1 MEEVRKVSEAFSRMV
16 GLGRG
21 WKVSRVEFSES
32 DKAYHVHVARTSRAA
47 LRCPE
52 CGARVPGYDTVLR
65 KWRHLDACEH
75 QLYLVC
81 EVPRVNCAEHGKRMI
96 ELSWAE
102 KGSRYTALFEAYVIG
117 LLKEASVSAVSRQAG
132 LGWKAVAGLMK
143 RATERGLA
151 RRGRESFRH
160 LMVDETSFRK
170 RHRYVTVVSD
180 GDSGRVLYVGL
191 GRSRESLEAF
201 YRNLSPEQLSAI
213 ESVCM
218 DMWPAYIQATRAWV
232 AEAEKKIAFDR
243 FHVAKHLGEAVDR
256 VRRTEHRE
264 LIAVGDE
271 TLKGSR
277 YQWLTRPEHMSRAQR
292 RTFWR
297 LMRRTALR
305 TARAW
310 ALKEEAAQL
319 WDYLSR
325 AWAQKAWKRW
335 LAWAQRC
342 RLAPVVQVARMIREH
357 LWGIINAIVLK
368 VSNGPAESINSR
380 IRLVKIRSHGFRNE
394 ERFCDAI
401 YFHLGG
407 LDLYPAGTPS
417 NA

>member
-1 MEEVRKVSEAFSRMV
+1 MEEMRKVSEAFSRMV

-52 CGARVPGYDTVLR
+52 CGARSPGYDTVLR

-96 ELSWAE
+96 ELPWAE
-102 KGSRYTALFEAYVIG
+102 KGSRYTALFEAYVIR
-117 LLKEASVSAVSRQAG
+117 LLKEASVSAVSRQVG

-151 RRGRESFRH
+151 RR
-160 LMVDETSFRK
+160 
-170 RHRYVTVVSD
+170 
-180 GDSGRVLYVGL
+180 
-191 GRSRESLEAF
+191 
-201 YRNLSPEQLSAI
+201 
-213 ESVCM
+213 
-218 DMWPAYIQATRAWV
+218 RA
-232 AEAEKKIAFDR
+232 
-243 FHVAKHLGEAVDR
+243 
-256 VRRTEHRE
+256 EHRE
-264 LIAVGDE
+264 LTTLGDE

-277 YQWLTRPEHMSRAQR
+277 YQWLTRPEHMNRAQR
-292 RTFWR
+292 RAFNA
-297 LMRRTALR
+297 LMRRTTLR

-325 AWAQKAWKRW
+325 AWALKAWKRW
-335 LAWAQRC
+335 LAWASRC
-342 RLAPVVQVARMIREH
+342 RLAPVLKAARMIREH

-368 VSNGPAESINSR
+368 ASNGPAEGINSR
-380 IRLVKIRSHGFRNE
+380 IRLVKIRSHGFRSE

-407 LDLYPAGTPS
+407 LNLYPAGVPS
-417 NA
+417 AD

>member
-81 EVPRVNCAEHGKRMI
+81 EVPRVNCAAHGKRMI
-96 ELSWAE
+96 ELPWAE
-102 KGSRYTALFEAYVIG
+102 KGSRYTALFETYVIR

-132 LGWKAVAGLMK
+132 LGWKAVSGLIK

-151 RRGRESFRH
+151 RRGPEAFRH

-170 RHRYVTVVSD
+170 GHRYVTVVSD

-201 YRNLSPEQLSAI
+201 YRSLSAEQLAAI

-218 DMWPAYIQATRAWV
+218 DMWPAYIKATQAWV

-243 FHVAKHLGEAVDR
+243 FHVAKHLGE
-256 VRRTEHRE
+256 
-264 LIAVGDE
+264 LLAVGDE

-277 YQWLTRPEHMSRAQR
+277 YQWLTRPEHMNRAQR
-292 RTFWR
+292 RAFWR
-297 LMRRTALR
+297 LMRRTTLR

-319 WDYLSR
+319 WEYLSR

-342 RLAPVVQVARMIREH
+342 RLAPVVKVARMIREH
-357 LWGIINAIVLK
+357 LWGILNAIVLN
-368 VSNGPAESINSR
+368 VSNGPAEGINSR
-380 IRLVKIRSHGFRNE
+380 IRLVKIRSHGFRSE
-394 ERFCDAI
+394 ERFCNAI

-407 LDLYPAGTPS
+407 LDLYPAGVASS
-417 NA
+417 N